1 MESIKWSNDTT
12 TPFCKVGC
20 CPPLFFCLAS
30 GFSLVFIFIR
40 LIVEG
45 GEASARPIG
54 ESLPR
59 GSLSLAISRGRG
71 GKVIGNVSELLALE
85 GSIFE
90 RIMMGDI
97 APINI
102 GGCDLPLAREEVN

>member
-1 MESIKWSNDTT
+1 
-12 TPFCKVGC
+12 
-20 CPPLFFCLAS
+20 
-30 GFSLVFIFIR
+30 
-40 LIVEG
+40 
-45 GEASARPIG
+45 
-54 ESLPR
+54 
-59 GSLSLAISRGRG
+59 
-71 GKVIGNVSELLALE
+71 VIGNVSELLALE